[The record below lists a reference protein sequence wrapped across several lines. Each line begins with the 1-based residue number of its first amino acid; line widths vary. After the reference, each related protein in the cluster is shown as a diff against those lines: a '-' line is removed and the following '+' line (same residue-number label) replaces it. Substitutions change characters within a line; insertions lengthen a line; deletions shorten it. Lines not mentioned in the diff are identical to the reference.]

1 MADQQERPQSPGL
14 KWRPRKTGPD
24 VPSWHASAFAI
35 EAGYPVKYVD
45 LKQNVDNPVLLVDRA
60 KRLQAEMLLWLS
72 GLTTSTAEFDG
83 TFKWLLENYQKDPDS
98 TFNTSITDGTR
109 QSYAVY
115 IPKLIAH
122 IGALRVDH
130 CDGRDVKKWFAIW
143 RVGPDGND
151 QLGAARMTLAVLKNA
166 ISFGI
171 VCRKQGCKAFQDVVA
186 ELEFDRLP
194 NRTQAPTA
202 AQITAARRAAHA
214 AGAPERALEYALA
227 FETELRQWDI
237 TGRWLPLSD
246 KRPSAVLG
254 YGKKWIG
261 LTWAVIDE
269 GLILTR
275 LKPSK
280 TENTT
285 AIEGSF
291 DLSACPMV
299 CEELAHWPE
308 SSRVG
313 PLIVNPKTRL
323 PYVRQ
328 TWRNGWRK
336 DFAAADLPKEIWN
349 RDIRA
354 GGSTEGSKSGTSPGD
369 RQKLHMHADKESTK
383 IYDRDMVEAH
393 RRDMANRIAFREKNG
408 T

>member
-1 MADQQERPQSPGL
+1 MAEQRPQSPGL
-14 KWRPRKTGPD
+14 KWRPRKNDPD
-24 VPSWHASAFAI
+24 VPGWYASETAI
-35 EAGYPVKYVD
+35 EAGYPVKYAN
-45 LKQNVDNPVLLVDRA
+45 LKQLADSPVLLVDRA

-72 GLTTSTAEFDG
+72 GQQDLSGEFDG
-83 TFKWLLENYQKDPDS
+83 TFKWLLESYQKDPDS

-109 QSYAVY
+109 DSYAVY

-122 IGALRVDH
+122 IGALRIDH
-130 CDGRDVKKWFAIW
+130 CDGRDAIKWFALW
-143 RVGPDGND
+143 RIGPNGKD
-151 QLGAARMTLAVLKNA
+151 QLGAARMALAVLKNA

-171 VCRKQGCKAFQDVVA
+171 ICRKAGCKAFQDVIA
-186 ELEFDRLP
+186 ELEFERLP

-202 AQITAARRAAHA
+202 GQITDTRKAAHA
-214 AGAPERALEYALA
+214 AGHPERALEYALA

-237 TGRWLPLSD
+237 IGRWLRMSD
-246 KRPSAVLG
+246 KRPSTVLA

-269 GLILTR
+269 SLILTR
-275 LKPSK
+275 VKPSK

-291 DLSACPMV
+291 DLSVCPMV
-299 CEELAHWPE
+299 CEELKHWPE

-313 PLIVNPKTRL
+313 PLIVNPKTSL
-323 PYVRQ
+323 PYIRH
-328 TWRNGWRK
+328 TWRNGWRA
-336 DFAAADLPKEIWN
+336 DFAAAGLPVKIWN

-354 GGSTEGSKSGTSPGD
+354 GGSTEGSKSGTAPGD

-393 RRDMANRIAFREKNG
+393 RRDMQNRVAFREKNG
-408 T
+408 S